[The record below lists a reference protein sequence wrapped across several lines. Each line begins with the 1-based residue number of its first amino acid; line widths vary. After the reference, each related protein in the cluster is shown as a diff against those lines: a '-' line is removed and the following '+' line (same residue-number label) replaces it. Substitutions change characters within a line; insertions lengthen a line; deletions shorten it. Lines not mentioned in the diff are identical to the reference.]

1 VNMKLICSNHN
12 SEGKETPPVKYIP

>member
-1 VNMKLICSNHN
+1 LICSNRN